1 MKTVPTESARAADSR
16 RWDRFASSVAL
27 WPRSGLHGDRFRGTA
42 TGRHVCLLAGASPV
56 LAPPVVW
63 QSGTAWKSRLD
74 VAWSDGAVIDGGGA
88 PGTHWMCPQ
97 RSIFLRV
104 STFCS
109 DVYGISE
116 CTIVMGIGEKDI
128 VLQE

>member
-1 MKTVPTESARAADSR
+1 M
-16 RWDRFASSVAL
+16 
-27 WPRSGLHGDRFRGTA
+27 
-42 TGRHVCLLAGASPV
+42 AGGSPV
-56 LAPPVVW
+56 RAPPVVW

-88 PGTHWMCPQ
+88 PGTHWMCPL
-97 RSIFLRV
+97 RSIFWRV

-109 DVYGISE
+109 DVYGIYE

>member
-1 MKTVPTESARAADSR
+1 M
-16 RWDRFASSVAL
+16 
-27 WPRSGLHGDRFRGTA
+27 
-42 TGRHVCLLAGASPV
+42 AGASPV
-56 LAPPVVW
+56 RAPPVVW

-97 RSIFLRV
+97 RSEVDFLA
-104 STFCS
+104 SINLFFIY
-109 DVYGISE
+109 VYGISE
-116 CTIVMGIGEKDI
+116 CTIVMGIGIGEKDI

>member
-1 MKTVPTESARAADSR
+1 MA
-16 RWDRFASSVAL
+16 
-27 WPRSGLHGDRFRGTA
+27 RSG
-42 TGRHVCLLAGASPV
+42 ASGG
-56 LAPPVVW
+56 VW
-63 QSGTAWKSRLD
+63 CGKAEPAWKSRLG

-97 RSIFLRV
+97 RSIFWRA

-128 VLQE
+128 VLMG

>member
-1 MKTVPTESARAADSR
+1 M
-16 RWDRFASSVAL
+16 
-27 WPRSGLHGDRFRGTA
+27 
-42 TGRHVCLLAGASPV
+42 AGASPV
-56 LAPPVVW
+56 RAPPVVW

-88 PGTHWMCPQ
+88 PRDPLDVPSEVDFLA
-97 RSIFLRV
+97 SINLF
-104 STFCS
+104 FIY
-109 DVYGISE
+109 VYGISE